1 MNRNLAKIWLAVL
14 LLSFSI
20 NALAQDIITGKVIDA
35 KTKEALPGATVKLEG
50 TTVATTANQ
59 DGDYSLSISNLNG
72 KINISYIGYI
82 SKVIDISN
90 RRKIDVEL
98 DSDVSSLDDVVVI
111 GYGTAKKSD
120 ITGSVASI
128 TEKDFNKGVNVS
140 AEQLIAG
147 KVAGVQIVQSS
158 GEPGGGINVNIRGMG
173 SLNAGN
179 SPLYVV
185 DGFPI
190 DNSSTVSG
198 TGANFTGMR
207 TARNPLNSIN
217 PNDIASIE
225 VLKDASAT
233 AIYGSRGANGV
244 VLITTKRGK
253 EGGLKVNYDQYYG
266 IQNVMNDLKLLNA
279 NDYKNVMNSLID
291 AGAGAASLKIGEF
304 SGGTDWLKLM
314 YKENAPIQNHNLSFS
329 GGNANTKY
337 HTSLNYFDQDG
348 VLINSSNKRYSA
360 RINLEHTNKNFKL
373 GTNITSSYVSDTYVA
388 NGMDLNE
395 RAGIIYAAVA
405 YEPTLSVFDQDNN
418 YTLSRNMNIDNPLAI
433 ANGKTSLSELYRTLG
448 TVYGELKFLK
458 DFTARLNLGAD
469 ITSQR
474 RDTYVDRQ
482 TIEGRANGGI
492 ASILSGTNNSFL
504 SEFTLNYAKRIENH
518 DLNVLLGTTAQQ
530 FNFFDES
537 SQGSGFPSDATKTDN
552 MSLGDP
558 TRFIVTSG
566 RSRNSL
572 LSYLGRVNY
581 NIAEKYLLTASLRI
595 DGSSRFGENNKYGVF
610 PSFAFA
616 WRLENEDFIKDM
628 DYISSLKL
636 RSSWGQT
643 GNQAIGNYQ
652 SMTTYTAGQLAI
664 IGNQQVSTTTPNR
677 VPNPNLKWET
687 SEQLNF
693 GLDFGVWGNRITGSL
708 DWFTK
713 NTRDMLLNL
722 PIPRTTGFTTMM
734 TNIGSVRNG
743 GFEVLIN
750 SNNLSGKQLT
760 WETTLNMTWLN
771 NKVLDLGGIDQIFTG
786 SAGGTG
792 NVSIIQEG
800 LPMYSFYGYVIDGVW
815 QEGDDFSVTKDN
827 VKPGDFKYRDLN
839 GDQIVNADDRQV
851 IGSPFPNFMASLT
864 NNFRYKGF
872 NLNIFFDGNWG
883 SKMLN
888 NNLVDTYFPA
898 NLMRNRLS
906 EPLLNRWTPSNP
918 SDVYPSFTNPLG
930 QGKKEVNTYTVEDA
944 SFLRLNTV
952 KLGYDF
958 NINNSVIKG
967 LGVFVTGQN
976 LAMWTKY
983 KGYDPSINPNGGG
996 VRIDWNAFP
1005 TARTILFGVNLNL

>member
-1 MNRNLAKIWLAVL
+1 MNRNLTKFQLAVL
-14 LLSFSI
+14 MLLFSI
-20 NALAQDIITGKVIDA
+20 TTLAQDVITGKVTDI
-35 KTKEALPGATVKLEG
+35 KTKDPLPGATIKLEG
-50 TTVATTANQ
+50 TSFATVTNP
-59 DGDYSLSISNLNG
+59 DGEYSLSVPNLSG
-72 KINISYIGYI
+72 KISVSYIGFLP
-82 SKVIDISN
+82 KVVDIQNRKKIDI
-90 RRKIDVEL
+90 EL
-98 DSDVSSLDDVVVI
+98 EAAVSVLEDVVVI

-158 GEPGGGINVNIRGMG
+158 GEPGGGITVNIRGMG

-190 DNSSTVSG
+190 DNSSAVSG

-217 PNDIASIE
+217 PSDIASIE

-244 VLITTKRGK
+244 VMITTKRGK
-253 EGGLKVNYDQYYG
+253 DGGLKVNYDQYYG
-266 IQNVMNDLKLLNA
+266 VQNIMNDIDLLSA
-279 NDYKNVMNSLID
+279 NDYKTVMNSLID
-291 AGAGAASLKIGEF
+291 AGAGSANLKIGEF
-304 SGGTDWLKLM
+304 SGGTDWLNRM
-314 YKENAPIQNHNLSFS
+314 YHKNAPIKNHNLSFS
-329 GGNANTKY
+329 GGNQSTKY

-348 VLINSSNKRYSA
+348 VLINSGNKRYSG
-360 RINLEHTNKNFKL
+360 RINLEHNNKNFTF
-373 GTNITSSYVSDTYVA
+373 GTNITSSYVTDSYVA

-395 RAGIIYAAVA
+395 RAGIIYAAIA
-405 YEPTLSVFDQDNN
+405 YEPTLSVFDQDRN
-418 YTLSRNMNIDNPLAI
+418 YVLSRNMNIDNPLAI
-433 ANGKTSLSELYRTLG
+433 ANGKTSLSNLYRTLG
-448 TVYGELKFLK
+448 TVYGEVKFLK
-458 DFTARLNLGAD
+458 DFSARLNLGAD
-469 ITSQR
+469 MTSQR

-504 SEFTLNYAKRIENH
+504 SEFTLNYKKQFGNQN
-518 DLNVLLGTTAQQ
+518 LNALFGTTAQQ

-558 TRFIVTSG
+558 TRYIVTSG

-581 NIAEKYLLTASLRI
+581 NIAEKYLLTASLRV

-616 WRLENEDFIKDM
+616 WRLENEDFIKDL
-628 DYISSLKL
+628 DYITSLKL

-652 SMTTYTAGQLAI
+652 SMTTYTSGQKAV

-677 VPNPNLKWET
+677 VPNPDLKWET

-693 GLDFGVWGNRITGSL
+693 GLDFGFYGNRITGSL

-713 NTRDMLLNL
+713 TTRDMLLNL
-722 PIPRTTGFTTMM
+722 PIPRTTGFSTMM
-734 TNIGSVRNG
+734 TNIGSVRNS
-743 GFEVLIN
+743 GFEVLLNSIN
-750 SNNLSGKQLT
+750 VTGPLK
-760 WETTLNMTWLN
+760 WETTLNMTWLD
-771 NKVLDLGGIDQIFTG
+771 NKVLDLGGIDNIFTG

-792 NVSIIQEG
+792 NIAIIKEG

-815 QEGDDFSVTKDN
+815 QTGDDFSTTKDN
-827 VKPGDFKYRDLN
+827 VKPGDLKYRDLN
-839 GDQIVNADDRQV
+839 GDKVVNADDRQV

-864 NNFRYKGF
+864 NNFSYKGF
-872 NLNIFFDGNWG
+872 NLNIFFDGVWG

-906 EPLLNRWTPSNP
+906 EPLLNRWTATNPSN
-918 SDVYPSFTNPLG
+918 VYPSFINPLG
-930 QGKKEVNTYTVEDA
+930 QGKKEVNTYTVENA
-944 SFLRLNTV
+944 NFLRLNTV

-958 NINNSVIKG
+958 TIKNSVVKG
-967 LGVFVTGQN
+967 LGLFVTGQN

>member
-1 MNRNLAKIWLAVL
+1 MYQRFRGVLILL
-14 LLSFSI
+14 LLSI
-20 NALAQDIITGKVIDA
+20 TAVAQNTITGKVIDS
-35 KTKEALPGATVKLEG
+35 KTNEVLPGATLRIDGAQQGTQTNANGEFSLAVKAFPAQ
-50 TTVATTANQ
+50 VQ
-59 DGDYSLSISNLNG
+59 V
-72 KINISYIGYI
+72 SYIGYI
-82 SKVIDISN
+82 AKTFTVN
-90 RRKIDVEL
+90 NAQAQTF
-98 DSDVSSLDDVVVI
+98 SLDPDTEMLEDLVVI
-111 GYGTAKKSD
+111 GYGSSRKSD
-120 ITGSVASI
+120 ITGSVSSI
-128 TEKDFNKGVNVS
+128 GEKDFNKGANVS

-147 KVAGVQIVQSS
+147 KVSGVQIVQSS

-179 SPLYVV
+179 APLYVV

-266 IQNVMNDLKLLNA
+266 VQNIMNDIDILSA
-279 NDYKNVMNSLID
+279 RDYQTVMNSLID
-291 AGAGAASLKIGEF
+291 AGAGAASLKIGEYG
-304 SGGTDWLKLM
+304 GGTDWLDLM
-314 YKENAPIQNHNLSFS
+314 YNKNAPIQNHNLAFS
-329 GGNANTKY
+329 GGNASTKY
-337 HTSLNYFDQDG
+337 HTSLNYFNQDG
-348 VLINSSNKRYSA
+348 LLINSGNKRYSA
-360 RINLEHTNKNFKL
+360 RINLEHTAKNFKF
-373 GTNITSSYVSDTYVA
+373 GTNITSSYVQDTYVA

-395 RAGIIYAAVA
+395 RAGIIFAAIA
-405 YEPTLSVFDQDNN
+405 YEPTLSVFDQNN
-418 YTLSRNMNIDNPLAI
+418 AYVLSKNMNIDNPLAI
-433 ANGKTSLSELYRTLG
+433 ANGKTSRSELYRTLG
-448 TVYGELKFLK
+448 TIYGEVSFLK
-458 DFTARLNLGAD
+458 DFTARLNVGAD

-482 TIEGRANGGI
+482 TIEGRANGGV
-492 ASILSGTNNSFL
+492 ASILSGNNNSFL
-504 SEFTLNYAKRIENH
+504 SEFTVNYKKRLGNH
-518 DLNVLLGTTAQQ
+518 DLNALVGTTAQQ

-552 MSLGDP
+552 MSLADP

-595 DGSSRFGENNKYGVF
+595 DGSSRFGANNKYGVF

-616 WRLENEDFIKDM
+616 WRLENEEFIKNL
-628 DYISSLKL
+628 DYVSALKL

-643 GNQAIGNYQ
+643 GNQSIGNYM
-652 SMTTYTAGQLAI
+652 SMTTYAAGQKAV
-664 IGNQQVSTTTPNR
+664 IGGQQVSTTTPNR

-693 GLDFGVWGNRITGSL
+693 GLDYGLFNNRISGSM
-708 DWFTK
+708 DWFVKTTK
-713 NTRDMLLNL
+713 DMLLNL

-734 TNIGSVRNG
+734 TNVGSVRNS
-743 GFEVLIN
+743 GFELMIN
-750 SNNLSGKQLT
+750 TVNLPAGPLT
-760 WETTLNMTWLN
+760 WESTLNMTWMN
-771 NKVLDLGGIDQIFTG
+771 NKVLDLGGIDNIFTG
-786 SAGGTG
+786 SAGGTS
-792 NVSIIQEG
+792 NVAIIQKG
-800 LPMYSFYGYVIDGVW
+800 LPMYSFYGYIIDGVW
-815 QEGDDFSVTKDN
+815 QEGDDFTTTLDN
-827 VKPGDFKYRDLN
+827 VKPGDFKYRDVN
-839 GDQIVNADDRQV
+839 GDKIVNADDRQV
-851 IGSPFPNFMASLT
+851 IGNPFPKFMASLT
-864 NNFRYKGF
+864 NNLTYKRF
-872 NLNIFFDGNWG
+872 NLNVFFDGVWG
-883 SKMLN
+883 ADMLN
-888 NNLVDTYFPA
+888 NNMVDTYFPA
-898 NLMRNRLS
+898 NLMRNRLA
-906 EPLLNRWTPSNP
+906 EPMLNRWTASNP
-918 SDVYPSFTNPLG
+918 SNVYPSFINPLG

-958 NINNSVIKG
+958 ALNSKVIKG

-1005 TARTILFGVNLNL
+1005 TARTFLFGVNVNL

>member
-1 MNRNLAKIWLAVL
+1 MNRNLVKFRLAVL
-14 LLSFSI
+14 MLLFSI
-20 NALAQDIITGKVIDA
+20 TTMAQDVITGKVIDA
-35 KTKEALPGATVKLEG
+35 KTREALPGATVKFEG
-50 TTVATTANQ
+50 TTFATITNPE
-59 DGDYSLSISNLNG
+59 GEFSLNVPNLNG
-72 KINISYIGYI
+72 KINVSFVGFLT
-82 SKVIDISN
+82 KVTDILN
-90 RRKIDVEL
+90 RKRIEIEL
-98 DSDVSSLDDVVVI
+98 ESEVSLLDDVVVI
-111 GYGTAKKSD
+111 GYGAVKKSD
-120 ITGSVASI
+120 ITGSVSSI

-147 KVAGVQIVQSS
+147 KVSGVQIVQSS

-190 DNSSTVSG
+190 DNSSAVSG

-217 PNDIASIE
+217 PGDIASIE

-244 VLITTKRGK
+244 VLITTKSGK

-266 IQNVMNDLKLLNA
+266 VQNVMNDLDLLNA
-279 NDYKNVMNSLID
+279 NDYKTVMNSLID
-291 AGAGAASLKIGEF
+291 AGAGNAGLKIGEF
-304 SGGTDWLKLM
+304 SGGTNWLNLM
-314 YKENAPIQNHNLSFS
+314 YQKNAPIKNHNISFS
-329 GGNANTKY
+329 GGNQSTKY

-360 RINLEHTNKNFKL
+360 RINLEHTNKDFKF
-373 GTNITSSYVSDTYVA
+373 GSNITSSYVSDAYVV

-395 RAGIIYAAVA
+395 RAGVIYAAVA
-405 YEPTLSVFDQDNN
+405 YEPTLSVFDKDNN
-418 YTLSRNMNIDNPLAI
+418 YVLSKNMNIDNPLAL
-433 ANGKTSLSELYRTLG
+433 ANGKTSGSELYRTLG
-448 TVYGELKFLK
+448 TIYGEYKFLK

-469 ITSQR
+469 LTSQR

-504 SEFTLNYAKRIENH
+504 SEFTLNYRKQFNNQ
-518 DLNVLLGTTAQQ
+518 DLNVLFGTTAQQ
-530 FNFFDES
+530 FNFNDES
-537 SQGSGFPSDATKTDN
+537 SQGSGFPSDATKSDN

-558 TRFIVTSG
+558 TRYIVTSG

-616 WRLENEDFIKDM
+616 WRLENEEFMKDVE
-628 DYISSLKL
+628 YITSLKL

-652 SMTTYTAGQLAI
+652 SMTTYTAGQKAV

-693 GLDFGVWGNRITGSL
+693 GLDFGLKGNRITGSL

-713 NTRDMLLNL
+713 TTRDMLLNL

-743 GFEVLIN
+743 GFEVLVNSIN
-750 SNNLSGKQLT
+750 VTGPLK

-771 NKVLDLGGIDQIFTG
+771 NKVLNLGGVDNIFTG

-792 NVSIIQEG
+792 NIAIIKEG

-815 QEGDDFSVTKDN
+815 QEGDDFTSTKDI

-839 GDQIVNADDRQV
+839 GDKIVNADDRQV
-851 IGSPFPNFMASLT
+851 IGNPFPNFMASLT
-864 NNFRYKGF
+864 NNFTYKGF
-872 NLNIFFDGNWG
+872 NLNIFFDGVWG

-898 NLMRNRLS
+898 NLMRNRLA

-918 SDVYPSFTNPLG
+918 SNVYPSFVNPLG
-930 QGKKEVNTYTVEDA
+930 QGKKEVNTYTVENA
-944 SFLRLNTV
+944 NFLRLNTV

-958 NINNSVIKG
+958 TIRNSVVKG

-1005 TARTILFGVNLNL
+1005 TARTIMFGVNLNL

>member
-1 MNRNLAKIWLAVL
+1 MNRNLVKFRLAVL
-14 LLSFSI
+14 MLLFSI
-20 NALAQDIITGKVIDA
+20 TALAQDVITGKVIDA
-35 KTKEALPGATVKLEG
+35 KTKEPMPGATVKFEG
-50 TTVATTANQ
+50 TAFATVTNV
-59 DGDYSLSISNLNG
+59 DGDYSLSVPNLSG
-72 KINISYIGYI
+72 KINVSFVGFVTN
-82 SKVIDISN
+82 VIDISN
-90 RRKIDVEL
+90 RKKIDVEL
-98 DSDVSSLDDVVVI
+98 SPEISLLDDVVVI

-120 ITGSVASI
+120 ITGSVASV
-128 TEKDFNKGVNVS
+128 TEKDFNKGINVS

-190 DNSSTVSG
+190 DNSSAVSG

-217 PNDIASIE
+217 PGDIASIE

-266 IQNVMNDLKLLNA
+266 VQNVMNDLDLLSA
-279 NDYKNVMNSLID
+279 GDYKATMNSLID
-291 AGAGAASLKIGEF
+291 AGAGNASLKIGDF
-304 SGGTDWLKLM
+304 SGGTNWLKRM
-314 YKENAPIQNHNLSFS
+314 YHKNAPIKNHNLSFS
-329 GGNANTKY
+329 GGNQATKY

-348 VLINSSNKRYSA
+348 VLINSGNKRYSA
-360 RINLEHTNKNFKL
+360 RINLEHNNKNFTF
-373 GTNITSSYVSDTYVA
+373 GTNITSSYVTDTYVA

-405 YEPTLSVFDQDNN
+405 YEPTLSVYDQNN
-418 YTLSRNMNIDNPLAI
+418 AYTLSKNMNIDNPLAL
-433 ANGKTSLSELYRTLG
+433 ANGKTSVSELYRTLG
-448 TVYGELKFLK
+448 TVYGEVKFLN
-458 DFTARLNLGAD
+458 DFSARLNLGAD
-469 ITSQR
+469 MTSQR

-504 SEFTLNYAKRIENH
+504 SEFTLNYKKRFNNQ
-518 DLNVLLGTTAQQ
+518 DLNILFGTTAQQ
-530 FNFFDES
+530 FNFSDET
-537 SQGSGFPSDATKTDN
+537 SQGSGFPSDATKSDN

-572 LSYLGRVNY
+572 LSYLGRANY
-581 NIAEKYLLTASLRI
+581 NISDKYLLTASLRI

-616 WRLENEDFIKDM
+616 WRLENEEFFKDVE
-628 DYISSLKL
+628 YITSLKL

-652 SMTTYTAGQLAI
+652 SMTTYTAGQKAV

-693 GLDFGVWGNRITGSL
+693 GIDFGLKGNRITGSL
-708 DWFTK
+708 DWFSKT
-713 NTRDMLLNL
+713 TRDMLLNL

-743 GFEVLIN
+743 GFEVLVNTI
-750 SNNLSGKQLT
+750 NLSGPLK
-760 WETTLNMTWLN
+760 WETALNMTWLN
-771 NKVLDLGGIDQIFTG
+771 NKVLDLGGVDNIFTG

-792 NVSIIQEG
+792 NIAIIKEG
-800 LPMYSFYGYVIDGVW
+800 LPMYSFFGYVIDGIW
-815 QEGDDFSVTKDN
+815 QEGDDFSTTKDL

-839 GDQIVNADDRQV
+839 GDKVVNADDRQV
-851 IGSPFPNFMASLT
+851 IGNPFPNFMASLT
-864 NNFRYKGF
+864 NNLTYKGF
-872 NLNIFFDGNWG
+872 NLNIFFDGVWG

-918 SDVYPSFTNPLG
+918 SNVYPSFINPLG
-930 QGKKEVNTYTVEDA
+930 QGKKEVNTYTVENA
-944 SFLRLNTV
+944 NFLRLNTI

-958 NINNSVIKG
+958 TIRNSVVKG

-1005 TARTILFGVNLNL
+1005 TAKTVMFGVNLNL